1 MSSDKFK
8 EAEGKLFNYNL
19 TKAEMNCLK
28 LDIEKIKININ
39 DNYDYNLL
47 SSIGYEERTGKTNHI
62 SKPTEKQ
69 VIKKEKEIEKAIK
82 DKYKAMKEK
91 EIEIKKIENALT
103 ILTDEEVD
111 LVNRR
116 YFSNKNLGWAYISTM
131 MSMSESKCK
140 QMRVEIIDKIKGL
153 L

>member
-1 MSSDKFK
+1 MSNDKFK
-8 EAEGKLFNYNL
+8 EAEGKLFKYNL

-28 LDIEKIKININ
+28 LDIEKIEM
-39 DNYDYNLL
+39 NYEYNGLV
-47 SSIGYEERTGKTNHI
+47 SIGFEERTGKTNSI
-62 SKPTEKQ
+62 SKPTEKEVMQ
-69 VIKKEKEIEKAIK
+69 KDKAIHE
-82 DKYKAMKEK
+82 KYKVMKEK

-103 ILTDEEVD
+103 ILNDEELD

-116 YFSNKNLGWAYISTM
+116 YFSNKNVGWTYISKM

>member
-1 MSSDKFK
+1 MSNDKFK
-8 EAEGKLFNYNL
+8 EAEGKLFKYNL

-28 LDIEKIKININ
+28 LDIEKIEM
-39 DNYDYNLL
+39 NYEYNGLV
-47 SSIGYEERTGKTNHI
+47 SIGFEERTGKTNSI
-62 SKPTEKQ
+62 SKPTEKEVMQ
-69 VIKKEKEIEKAIK
+69 K
-82 DKYKAMKEK
+82 DKVIREKYKVMKEK

-103 ILTDEEVD
+103 ILNDEELD

-116 YFSNKNLGWAYISTM
+116 YFSNKNVGWTYISKM

>member
-1 MSSDKFK
+1 MSNDKFK
-8 EAEGKLFNYNL
+8 EAEGKLFKYNL

-28 LDIEKIKININ
+28 LDIEKIEM
-39 DNYDYNLL
+39 NYEYNGLV
-47 SSIGYEERTGKTNHI
+47 SIGFEERTGKTNSI
-62 SKPTEKQ
+62 SKPTEKE
-69 VIKKEKEIEKAIK
+69 VIQK
-82 DKYKAMKEK
+82 DKVIREKYKVMKDK

-103 ILTDEEVD
+103 ILNDEELD

-116 YFSNKNLGWAYISTM
+116 YFSNKNVGWTYISKM

>member
-1 MSSDKFK
+1 MSNDKFK
-8 EAEGKLFNYNL
+8 EAEGKLFKYNL

-28 LDIEKIKININ
+28 LDIEKIEM
-39 DNYDYNLL
+39 NYEYNGLV
-47 SSIGYEERTGKTNHI
+47 SIGFEERTGKTNSI
-62 SKPTEKQ
+62 SKPTEKE
-69 VIKKEKEIEKAIK
+69 VIQK
-82 DKYKAMKEK
+82 DKVIREKYKVMKEK

-103 ILTDEEVD
+103 ILNDEELD

-116 YFSNKNLGWAYISTM
+116 YFSNKNVGWTYISKM

>member
-1 MSSDKFK
+1 MSNDKFK
-8 EAEGKLFNYNL
+8 EAEGKLFKYNL

-28 LDIEKIKININ
+28 LDIEKIEM
-39 DNYDYNLL
+39 NYEYNGLV
-47 SSIGYEERTGKTNHI
+47 SMGFEERTGKTNSI
-62 SKPTEKQ
+62 SKPTEKEVMQ
-69 VIKKEKEIEKAIK
+69 KDKAIHE
-82 DKYKAMKEK
+82 KYKVMKEK

-103 ILTDEEVD
+103 ILNDEELD

-116 YFSNKNLGWAYISTM
+116 YFSNKNVGWTYISKM